1 MKKYFTLF
9 NIARVLAAAILLQ
22 TLFFKFTAHPESVA
36 LFTEIGMEPWGR
48 IWIGVAELIVW
59 LLLLLWRKWIWLWA
73 LWAIFLMLGAVYF
86 HVTIL
91 GINQLFWMAIIVI
104 VCSIYVLYVTQEK
117 RKKVLG
123 VG

>member
-1 MKKYFTLF
+1 
-9 NIARVLAAAILLQ
+9 
-22 TLFFKFTAHPESVA
+22 
-36 LFTEIGMEPWGR
+36 
-48 IWIGVAELIVW
+48 
-59 LLLLLWRKWIWLWA
+59 
-73 LWAIFLMLGAVYF
+73 MLGAVYF